1 MDHLLHIWQVDKAG
15 AAKPLKSEAMEKPA
29 PETGYQWIHLNALD
43 PASEKWMTA
52 DPEIDSYACETMM
65 SGDSRPRTI
74 AHEDILLVNLRGVN
88 LNEGSDVVDM
98 VGIRFFVSKSRIIS
112 VERRPLRAT
121 ADIAAQL
128 KSGSA
133 PKTPGGFMAWF
144 ALTMCERMGPTI
156 TELGTEVDMLEDQGD
171 DDIDSLDR
179 MALASLRRDV
189 IGLKRY
195 LAPQRDALNTLSL
208 QNQNW
213 ITERD
218 RLQIRSATDQTTR
231 ITEELDSI
239 RERCAVIRDQIMDQR
254 SETMNRNMMVL
265 SVVAAIFLPLGLI
278 SGMMGINVGGMP
290 WVDNGMGFWWVTG
303 IVIGT
308 GLLQLLIFKFLKWL

>member
-1 MDHLLHIWQVDKAG
+1 
-15 AAKPLKSEAMEKPA
+15 
-29 PETGYQWIHLNALD
+29 
-43 PASEKWMTA
+43 
-52 DPEIDSYACETMM
+52 
-65 SGDSRPRTI
+65 
-74 AHEDILLVNLRGVN
+74 
-88 LNEGSDVVDM
+88 
-98 VGIRFFVSKSRIIS
+98 
-112 VERRPLRAT
+112 
-121 ADIAAQL
+121 
-128 KSGSA
+128 
-133 PKTPGGFMAWF
+133 MAWF